1 MQVISKIQTMFAVAT
16 LAVSCNSAPP
26 KTSGKDAVKENSKPE
41 PPAKSFADN
50 WEFKGTAV
58 SEPGWHV
65 WGSSPIVGPKGKV
78 HLFVSR
84 WPLKTGH
91 QGWRSHSQIAHYIGE
106 SPEGPFKFSDVALKG
121 TGTDTCDKHAPC
133 NPAIHKVDTWDKFA
147 PHNGTIHKVKNQYVL
162 LYIGNN
168 NPDRSAHPRNQRIGM
183 ATSSS
188 LNGPWKKV
196 GKDGM
201 ILAPPNDRAF
211 YNYQAANGVNNPA
224 LLQKDGKFFL
234 YFKSNDT
241 RKDLKW
247 RPKMGL
253 AIADK
258 VEGPYIQLKTPV
270 TDNNKVI
277 EDEYAFIYNGKV
289 ALLTTDNH
297 GTIEKGGGILWTSAD
312 GILFDKFE
320 KGFHRISDYT
330 KVDHAKKVVTQ
341 GPRDYNKGERPQV
354 LLIDG
359 KPKYLYMSSGT
370 NIYGKH
376 KGSISYVLKCK
387 EK

>member
-1 MQVISKIQTMFAVAT
+1 MKQLFTSIALAASLASLSTAAPESSAKVPVKAPSKTAQPAT
-16 LAVSCNSAPP
+16 
-26 KTSGKDAVKENSKPE
+26 
-41 PPAKSFADN
+41 SFADH

-65 WGSSPIVGPKGKV
+65 WGSSPIIDPEGKV

-91 QGWRSHSQIAHYIGE
+91 QGWRSHSEIAHYVGE
-106 SPEGPFKFSDVALKG
+106 TPEGPFTFLDVALEG
-121 TGTDTCDKHAPC
+121 TGSGTWDKHAPC
-133 NPAIHKVDTWDKFA
+133 NPAIHKVDTWDKHA
-147 PHNGTIHKVKNQYVL
+147 PHNGTIHKVKDQYVL
-162 LYIGNN
+162 LYIANN
-168 NPDRSAHPRNQRIGM
+168 NPARSAHPKNQRIGM

-188 LNGPWKKV
+188 LSGPWEKV
-196 GKDGM
+196 GADGM
-201 ILAPPNDRAF
+201 ILAPPTDRAF
-211 YNYQAANGVNNPA
+211 YNFQAANGVNNPA
-224 LLQKDGKFFL
+224 LLQKDGKFYL

-258 VEGPYIQLKTPV
+258 VEGPYVQLKTPV

-277 EDEYAFIYNGKV
+277 EDEYAFMYKGKV

-297 GTIEKGGGILWTSAD
+297 GTIEKGGGILWTSDD
-312 GILFDKFE
+312 GISFDHFE

-330 KVDHAKKVVTQ
+330 LVDPAKKVVTQ
-341 GPRDYNKGERPQV
+341 GPLDYNKGERPQV

-376 KGSISYVLKCK
+376 KGSISYVLKFK
-387 EK
+387 E